1 MLHAAHHYA
10 HPVVGLVDDAGRG
23 IQQVV
28 FREQPVDI
36 VDAVAQL
43 IDLALLHAG
52 VVEGRLQGAAG
63 LCTLDDAVD
72 VVDAVLQ
79 HGLLARILV
88 ENIVLHVAFILLVF
102 AAVTVLLFQSET
114 HQCMAAF
121 LLLVGHAVVDLF
133 ERLTV
138 GFLGHLA
145 VLLVVVGVGQ
155 YGLLQRVALRVH
167 AMFEAQTARVV
178 KDKGFAALIV
188 HIVSAVLH
196 HFLNE
201 RAGVAT
207 CQYEAQFPD
216 DAVFHHLSGL
226 LQTVGPDGKS
236 VQVAVLHALLGR
248 LAGGRVVELGVSVDP
263 ALAVFQ
269 QCVADDIVKARVIVV
284 VHHRHSLATAAL
296 ECVFCNGQT
305 VVTLG
310 VRLRRPAAAV
320 VVKIHHFDFSFLLRF
335 IYHLLHSLS
344 PSCGGVT
351 VNLCRLSRVGEKD
364 SCSAA
369 GLPWGLSRVSF
380 R

>member
-1 MLHAAHHYA
+1 MLHAAHHHA

-23 IQQVV
+23 VQQVIL
-28 FREQPVDI
+28 REQPVDV

-52 VVEGRLQGAAG
+52 VLEGRLQGAAG
-63 LCTLDDAVD
+63 LCALDDAVD

-79 HGLLARILV
+79 HGLIARILV
-88 ENIVLHVAFILLVF
+88 ENIVLHVSFILLVVF
-102 AAVTVLLFQSET
+102 AAVTVLLFQSQA

-167 AMFEAQTARVV
+167 AVFEAQTARVV

-188 HIVSAVLH
+188 QIVGAVLH
-196 HFLNE
+196 HFLDE
-201 RAGVAT
+201 RAGVAA
-207 CQYEAQFPD
+207 CQYEAQLPD
-216 DAVFHHLSGL
+216 NAVFHHLSGL

-236 VQVAVLHALLGR
+236 VQIAVLHALPGR
-248 LAGGRVVELGVSVDP
+248 LTGGRVVELGVGVYP

-269 QCVADDIVKARVIVV
+269 QCVADDVVKARVVVV
-284 VHHRHSLATAAL
+284 VHQRHSLAAAVL
-296 ECVFCNGQT
+296 ECIFCNGQT
-305 VVTLG
+305 VVTLR
-310 VRLRRPAAAV
+310 VRLRRPATAV
-320 VVKIHHFDFSFLLRF
+320 VVKIYHFEKS
-335 IYHLLHSLS
+335 S
-344 PSCGGVT
+344 P
-351 VNLCRLSRVGEKD
+351 
-364 SCSAA
+364 
-369 GLPWGLSRVSF
+369 F
-380 R
+380 